1 MAEQQTSSKQITRKT
16 LISDILVEHEDK
28 SDLLAEIL
36 LDFGIH
42 CFACGAAV
50 YENLE
55 QGVLGHGY
63 SEEDLQRLLR
73 DLNRAVGEDIPEDAH
88 KTSELSTL
96 KNFDIKFTEGALEK
110 IKQAMEQSN
119 REHPILRVSALGD
132 GCCGLKYHME
142 FLDSPGKSD
151 VSFKK
156 DNIDVCIDKESMED
170 LNGAEVDYVEKEN
183 DSGFKFKN
191 PNEGSCGCSH

>member
-1 MAEQQTSSKQITRKT
+1 MSEQQTSSKQITRKT

-63 SEEDLQRLLR
+63 SEEDLQKLLK
-73 DLNRAVGEDIPEDAH
+73 DLNRAVGEEVPEEIN
-88 KTSELSTL
+88 KTTSSM
-96 KNFDIKFTEGALEK
+96 KNFDIKFSHAALER
-110 IKQAMEQSN
+110 IKQAMDQSN
-119 REHPILRVSALGD
+119 RESPILRISALSD

-142 FLDSPGKSD
+142 FVDSPGKSD

-156 DNIDVCIDKESMED
+156 ENIDVCVDKESMED
-170 LNGAEVDYVEKEN
+170 LSGAEVDYVEKEN
-183 DSGFKFKN
+183 DSGFKFNN